1 MESPFSASPRLTEH
15 SKLITSTPPDNPLAA
30 LSKSPASRHDVFIM
44 AGSFGEELKLTAQ
57 RCILISLQM
66 LSELGSIIVAII
78 FVGQL
83 PDSALYL
90 AGVGFARTFVNV
102 TGTAMAWGFT
112 TSLFTLLP
120 QSIGA
125 GHARHAAIHIQRS
138 FYVVSIVS
146 ATLSI
151 AQFFAGDIMVAI
163 GQPKQLQPIVNTYSR
178 LLIPYIFLTAYSAI
192 LMRVLQSLD
201 LNVVL
206 TWCALLMLAAC
217 PPLTWFFM
225 FFLDLGYIG
234 AAIAQNLVML
244 LFVASM
250 ATMIVRKGYGFVFVP
265 LELGIIFTKRGISHY
280 LALAIPGLFQNAFEW
295 IIEEVAVILAGYVA
309 SPTIAL
315 STTVI
320 LSNLFLVVI
329 SFSVG
334 ICNATNIRV
343 GKYIGCGNIRDAKRA
358 ALAGCIIACVI
369 MTLIGVLF
377 YGGRHALPRIYTD
390 NDDVISL
397 TANVMGIMVAYCC
410 GCIVLQTVGGIYR
423 GMGIQKVAAVF
434 VFGSYWV
441 LSLPLSIILL
451 FVYDWRSDLHIGVAI
466 IWGSL
471 GLGNVIGCVLE
482 IVYLLGCADWKR
494 AVGSSEKR
502 IQHTLKEYQSN
513 KERRRERRER
523 KEMDMRAQPAIN
535 E

>member
-1 MESPFSASPRLTEH
+1 M
-15 SKLITSTPPDNPLAA
+15 
-30 LSKSPASRHDVFIM
+30 
-44 AGSFGEELKLTAQ
+44 GTAH

-66 LSELGSIIVAII
+66 LCELGSIIVAII

-83 PDSALYL
+83 PDSATYL

-120 QSIGA
+120 RSIGA

-138 FYVVSIVS
+138 FYVVSMVS
-146 ATLSI
+146 AALSI

-163 GQPKQLQPIVNTYSR
+163 GQPSSLRPIVNSYSR
-178 LLIPYIFLTAYSAI
+178 ALIPYIFLTAYSAI

-206 TWCALLMLAAC
+206 TYCAMLMLAAC

-225 FFLDLGYIG
+225 FFLDFGYMG
-234 AAIAQNLVML
+234 AAIAQNLVMA
-244 LFVASM
+244 LFIASM
-250 ATMIVRKGYGFVFVP
+250 SVMIVRKGYGFVFVP
-265 LELGIIFTKRGISHY
+265 LPWSHIFTSRGVYHY

-343 GKYIGCGNIRDAKRA
+343 GKYIGCGNVRDAKRA
-358 ALAGCIIACVI
+358 AFAGTIIASLI
-369 MTLIGVLF
+369 MLVIGVLF
-377 YGGRHALPRIYTD
+377 FVGRNLLPRIYTD
-390 NDDVISL
+390 NAEVISL
-397 TANVMGIMVAYCC
+397 TASVMGIMVAYCC
-410 GCIVLQTVGGIYR
+410 GCIILQTVGGIYR

-441 LSLPLSIILL
+441 LSLPLSIVLL
-451 FVYDWRSDLHIGVAI
+451 FACDFRSDLHVGVAI

-471 GLGNVIGCVLE
+471 GLGNVIGCALE
-482 IVYLLGCADWKR
+482 VAYLLGCADWKR
-494 AVGSSEKR
+494 AVGSSERR
-502 IQHTLKEYQSN
+502 IKHTLKEYQSN
-513 KERRRERRER
+513 KKRRQQ
-523 KEMDMRAQPAIN
+523 KKQPLPGMDMHISNSAKRSNANAKAIN
-535 E
+535 G

>member
-1 MESPFSASPRLTEH
+1 
-15 SKLITSTPPDNPLAA
+15 
-30 LSKSPASRHDVFIM
+30 
-44 AGSFGEELKLTAQ
+44 
-57 RCILISLQM
+57 
-66 LSELGSIIVAII
+66 
-78 FVGQL
+78 
-83 PDSALYL
+83 
-90 AGVGFARTFVNV
+90 
-102 TGTAMAWGFT
+102 MAWGFT

-125 GHARHAAIHIQRS
+125 GHSRHAAIHIQRS
-138 FYVVSIVS
+138 FYVVSVVF

-151 AQFFAGDIMVAI
+151 PQFFAGDIMVAI
-163 GQPKQLQPIVNTYSR
+163 GQPAELRPIVNTYSR

-192 LMRVLQSLD
+192 LMRLLQSVD

-206 TWCALLMLAAC
+206 TYCALLMLAAC

-244 LFVASM
+244 LFIGSM
-250 ATMIVRKGYGFVFVP
+250 AAMIVRKGYGFVFVP
-265 LELGIIFTKRGISHY
+265 LELSHIFTARGIRHY

-309 SPTIAL
+309 QPTIAL

-358 ALAGCIIACVI
+358 ALAGTGIAVLI
-369 MTLIGVLF
+369 MALIGSAF
-377 YGGRHALPRIYTD
+377 YGGRHLLPRIYTR
-390 NDDVISL
+390 NGDVVEL
-397 TANVMGIMVAYCC
+397 TAHVMGIMVAYCC
-410 GCIVLQTVGGIYR
+410 GCIILQTVGGIYR

-434 VFGSYWV
+434 VFGAYWV

-451 FVYDWRSDLHIGVAI
+451 FVCDLRRDLHLGVAI

-471 GLGNVIGCVLE
+471 GLGNIIGCVLE
-482 IVYLLGCADWKR
+482 VVYLLGWADWKS
-494 AVGSSEKR
+494 AVGSSERR
-502 IQHTLKEYQSN
+502 IKHTLREYQSN
-513 KERRRERRER
+513 ETRKLVKQRERERDRER
-523 KEMDMRAQPAIN
+523 EIRTIN
-535 E
+535 G